1 MSSTVIRVLVGFG
14 LFTLGFQLG
23 RIVGHMDPVAEELSK
38 MRRRQGIVID
48 GELAEDESVQKA
60 D

>member
-23 RIVGHMDPVAEELSK
+23 RIVGHMDPVAEELRK
-38 MRRRQGIVID
+38 MRRRQGIVIE
-48 GELAEDESVQKA
+48 GELAEEEPARKVD
-60 D
+60 

>member
-1 MSSTVIRVLVGFG
+1 MSSTVIRMLVGFG

-23 RIVGHMDPVAEELSK
+23 RIVGHMDPVAEEFRK
-38 MRRRQGIVID
+38 IRRRQGIVIE
-48 GELAEDESVQKA
+48 GELAEEEPVPKA

>member
-1 MSSTVIRVLVGFG
+1 MPSTVIRLLVGFG

-23 RIVGHMDPVAEELSK
+23 RIVGQMDPVAKEFRK
-38 MRRRQGIVID
+38 MERRQGIVIE
-48 GELAEDESVQKA
+48 GELAEEESVPKA

>member
-23 RIVGHMDPVAEELSK
+23 RIVGHMDPAAEEFRK
-38 MRRRQGIVID
+38 MRRRQGIVIE
-48 GELAEDESVQKA
+48 GELAEDESVRKT

>member
-1 MSSTVIRVLVGFG
+1 MSSTVIRVLFGFG

-23 RIVGHMDPVAEELSK
+23 RIVGQMDPVAEEYRK
-38 MRRRQGIVID
+38 MRRRQGIVIE
-48 GELAEDESVQKA
+48 GELAKDDSVQKT